1 MANVAIL
8 VGNTEYQSLN
18 NLLCCHNDSIA
29 MRELL
34 DATKKFS
41 KIELIE
47 NYEAD
52 ALKSQLRTIVETI
65 SPIEELF
72 FYFSGHG
79 CLHKNEFYCCA
90 TRFNQERP
98 NETGISNNELHTIL
112 KLADPELVVKVID
125 ACSSGTLLIKSDGE
139 SVFNR
144 EHQFK
149 NFIQMSSCLE
159 SQNSLTGKTLS
170 PFTEKFC
177 SSALRKEEGLVYY
190 MDIINSLRDEFLPND
205 DQTPFFVSQGTG
217 REQFVHDAS
226 LMDALRKKLATEADS
241 LVQPENESVQNQ
253 PATPSLRSLL
263 SNAEKNIASPEK
275 ITSLVDA
282 FFNNLIETLSEVE
295 FTDYFDVETVE
306 HSDFVEPTVKAFI
319 IRVLTR
325 EQRSDEFV
333 TATIKKEKTR
343 KNNPLHRL
351 GMSTLLMFADDEE
364 YREVYNLQLNCDMK
378 RAQIKMTL
386 TPKYRS
392 LNQLVLV
399 VTCAPSL
406 ENCYI
411 FEIVSQHK
419 LKDFGEFQ
427 TEGEEV
433 VRRWHK
439 LKWTESSDGVST
451 KIKSKLDEIVHEH
464 LRQVEKRLKTE

>member
-1 MANVAIL
+1 MTNVAIL
-8 VGNTEYQSLN
+8 VGNAEYQSLN
-18 NLLCCHNDSIA
+18 NLSCCHNDLIA

-34 DATKKFS
+34 NATKKFS
-41 KIELIE
+41 KVELIE
-47 NYEAD
+47 NLEAD
-52 ALKSQLRTIVETI
+52 ALKSQLRTVVDTN

-79 CLHKNEFYCCA
+79 CLYKGEFYYCA
-90 TRFNQERP
+90 TNFNQEQS
-98 NETGISNNELHTIL
+98 NVTGISNNELHTIL

-139 SVFNR
+139 SVFHR

-159 SQNSLTGKTLS
+159 SQNSLAGKTLS
-170 PFTEKFC
+170 PFTEKFR

-226 LMDALRKKLATEADS
+226 LMDTLRKKLATEADS
-241 LVQPENESVQNQ
+241 LAQPENENVQNQ
-253 PATPSLRSLL
+253 PETPSLQSLL
-263 SNAEKNIASPEK
+263 SNAEKNIATPEK
-275 ITSLVDA
+275 ITSLVDV

-295 FTDYFDVETVE
+295 FTDYFDVETIE
-306 HSDFVEPTVKAFI
+306 HSDFVEPTTKAFI

-351 GMSTLLMFADDEE
+351 GMSTLLMFADDKE
-364 YREVYNLQLNCDMK
+364 YREIYNL
-378 RAQIKMTL
+378 
-386 TPKYRS
+386 
-392 LNQLVLV
+392 
-399 VTCAPSL
+399 
-406 ENCYI
+406 
-411 FEIVSQHK
+411 
-419 LKDFGEFQ
+419 
-427 TEGEEV
+427 
-433 VRRWHK
+433 
-439 LKWTESSDGVST
+439 
-451 KIKSKLDEIVHEH
+451 
-464 LRQVEKRLKTE
+464 